1 MTLGQNGTQSPV
13 CRGRV
18 QCITHPTTPW
28 DPLYITPLEGPFS
41 DHTFYLFLYQRTHYF
56 ILSSLQHLYSHFIL
70 VPVSSH
76 GPEQAPPV
84 MMGRGAPRRRH
95 LLCCWR
101 PNCSLWKCLTLYFVY
116 FGCKFFFFSFFL
128 SFFFPLL
135 TFCGQQKVNFIVRRN
150 IFLHCA
156 FDNKH
161 FQSWILDHL
170 LHFGYHG
177 RGLFKGSDSLNEIVV
192 QVTSISMLLWSGKAQ
207 GSGDEWLQPLWM
219 EPMKEQ

>member
-28 DPLYITPLEGPFS
+28 DPLYSTPLEGPFS

-128 SFFFPLL
+128 SFFFFHCWHSVDSKRLISL
-135 TFCGQQKVNFIVRRN
+135 YGETYFFIVHLTIN
-150 IFLHCA
+150 TFNLE
-156 FDNKH
+156 
-161 FQSWILDHL
+161 SWITYCIL
-170 LHFGYHG
+170 
-177 RGLFKGSDSLNEIVV
+177 
-192 QVTSISMLLWSGKAQ
+192 VTMAVACLKAQ
-207 GSGDEWLQPLWM
+207 IL
-219 EPMKEQ
+219 